1 MQRKMEQYRIQ
12 GFGGSRADQWAA
24 IQTYALTVP
33 LIVPRRAPLWQ
44 TNTRRGQ
51 RYTECFDF
59 LLRDIARKH
68 KHNLEKLLRI
78 PVAGPDGPACPA
90 GPAGPAAPVAAVND
104 HKSSQ
109 NICTE

>member
-1 MQRKMEQYRIQ
+1 MQRKIEQDRIQ
-12 GFGGSRADQWAA
+12 GFVGSTADQWAA
-24 IQTYALTVP
+24 IQIYALTVP
-33 LIVPRRAPLWQ
+33 PVVPYRVPLWQ

-51 RYTECFDF
+51 RYTEYFDF

-78 PVAGPDGPACPA
+78 PVAGPVGPAGPACPA
-90 GPAGPAAPVAAVND
+90 CPAAPVVAEND
-104 HKSSQ
+104 LKSSQ